1 MKKLKTS
8 FEHLLIVSY
17 LFKWTLLVL
26 PVSIAVGSLVA
37 LFLWL
42 LEEAINYRFAH
53 PWLLFLLPL
62 AGIFIYVLYKYSGK
76 NAEGGNNL
84 IMNEIHEPGGGV
96 PFRMA
101 PLVLLTTIVTHLFGG
116 SAGREGTAVQI
127 GGSIA
132 QLFAKKLKL
141 SKEDVKTLLM
151 TGIAAGFGAVFGT
164 PVTGAIFA
172 LEVLALGRIKHDA
185 LMPCFM
191 ASVLADIVC
200 TAWGIRHT
208 HYHIGFT
215 ETGTVF
221 LHFFR
226 FDLLLLIKT
235 ITAGMAFGMAGY
247 MFAELS
253 HTIKK
258 YSNNWI
264 KVKWLTPAI
273 GGFIVILFT
282 YLLGTQDYLS
292 LGVTNPNP
300 GSVSIVS
307 CFSPGGATYFS
318 WLWKLLFTAITLG
331 TGFKGGEVTPLFFIG
346 AALGNTIAI
355 LTGAPVD
362 LMAGLGF
369 IAVFA
374 AATNT
379 PVACTIMGVELFGAD
394 NMLYYAVACFT
405 AYYFSGHSGIYQA
418 QRIGVSKINKLNHHT
433 NETLYEVRQ
442 NVLKTGSNGS
452 QNKNHTPGN

>member
-1 MKKLKTS
+1 MKKIKAP
-8 FEHLLIVSY
+8 FEHLFIVSY

-26 PVSIAVGSLVA
+26 PVSLVTGSLVA

-42 LEEAINYRFAH
+42 LEKAINLRFAY
-53 PWLLFLLPL
+53 PWLLFLLPV
-62 AGIFIYVLYKYSGK
+62 AGIFIYMLYKYLGK
-76 NAEGGNNL
+76 NSEGGNNL
-84 IMNEIHEPGGGV
+84 IMDEIHEPGGGI

-101 PLVLLTTIVTHLFGG
+101 PLVLITTVITHLFGG

-132 QLFAKKLKL
+132 QFFAKKLKL
-141 SKEDVKTLLM
+141 SQENVKTLLM

-185 LMPCFM
+185 LMPCFI

-200 TAWGIRHT
+200 TAWGIHHT
-208 HYHIGFT
+208 HYHIDFT
-215 ETGTVF
+215 SEAVVF
-221 LHFFR
+221 FNYFHFNFP
-226 FDLLLLIKT
+226 LLIKT
-235 ITAGMAFGMAGY
+235 IIAGVAFGLAGY

-253 HTIKK
+253 HTIKN
-258 YSNNWI
+258 YSNRFVKI
-264 KVKWLTPAI
+264 KWLIPAI
-273 GGFIVILFT
+273 GGVIIILFT
-282 YLLGTQDYLS
+282 FISGTQDYLS
-292 LGVTNPNP
+292 LGVSSPDP
-300 GSVSIVS
+300 KAVSIVS
-307 CFSPGGATYFS
+307 SFNEGGATWFS

-346 AALGNTIAI
+346 AALGNTIAV

-374 AATNT
+374 GATNT
-379 PVACTIMGVELFGAD
+379 PIACTIMGVELFGAD
-394 NMLYYAVACFT
+394 NVLYYAVACFT
-405 AYYFSGHSGIYQA
+405 AYYFSGHSGIYHA
-418 QRIGVSKINKLNHHT
+418 QRIGVSKVDKLNHHT
-433 NETLYEVRQ
+433 NETLHTVRQ
-442 NVLKTGSNGS
+442 KRI
-452 QNKNHTPGN
+452 KNRKLW